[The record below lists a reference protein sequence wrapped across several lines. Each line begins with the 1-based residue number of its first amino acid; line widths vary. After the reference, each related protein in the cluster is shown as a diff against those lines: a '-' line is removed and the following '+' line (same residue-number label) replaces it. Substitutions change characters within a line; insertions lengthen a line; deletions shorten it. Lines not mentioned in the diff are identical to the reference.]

1 MVLGRRH
8 WWFLLAAAA
17 LIGSLLA
24 YVLLTREVPLTGS
37 LVYQRQTCDDVSDG
51 MRMRVQGVN
60 ATNKRL
66 EDINIVF
73 SAGQGGNTQ
82 SITTQ
87 VDTLLK
93 GDRFDFETIVPAA
106 NAEVCFVKFYNRAGE
121 QLPAIFRPS
130 EGL

>member
-1 MVLGRRH
+1 MTFRPYLLLVAAVLVSGVLG
-8 WWFLLAAAA
+8 
-17 LIGSLLA
+17 
-24 YVLLTREVPLTGS
+24 YVVLTRDVPLEGS
-37 LVYQRQTCDDVSDG
+37 LVYQRQTCADVSNG
-51 MRMRVQGVN
+51 MHMRVQGVN

-82 SITTQ
+82 SVTTQ

-93 GDRFDFETIVPAA
+93 GDRFDFETVVPAA
-106 NAEVCFVKFYNRAGE
+106 GAEVCFVKFYNRAGE

>member
-1 MVLGRRH
+1 MRR
-8 WWFLLAAAA
+8 WWFLLATA
-17 LIGSLLA
+17 LVSSWLV

-37 LVYQRQTCDDVSDG
+37 LVYQRQTCSDVSDG

-66 EDINIVF
+66 EDVNIVF

-82 SITTQ
+82 SVTTQ

-93 GDRFDFETIVPAA
+93 GDRFDFETVVPAA
-106 NAEVCFVKFYNRAGE
+106 NAEVCFVKFYNHAGE

>member
-1 MVLGRRH
+1 MFVAVSGVLT
-8 WWFLLAAAA
+8 
-17 LIGSLLA
+17 
-24 YVLLTREVPLTGS
+24 YTVLTRDVPLEGS
-37 LVYQRQTCDDVSDG
+37 LVYQRQICNDVANG
-51 MRMRVQGVN
+51 MRMRVQGIN

-66 EDINIVF
+66 EDIDVVF

-82 SITTQ
+82 SVTTQ

-93 GDRFDFETIVPAA
+93 GDRFDVETIVPAA
-106 NAEVCFVKFYNRAGE
+106 GAEVCFVKFYNHAGE